1 MHIEIVRK
9 SEITNS
15 KMLLSSITD
24 KRKVILDLVKEINDK
39 KTKLQYSMLNNERRN
54 EIKENL
60 SNLHSQIIKVKK

>member
-24 KRKVILDLVKEINDK
+24 KRKVILDLVKEINHK